1 MALNPTLAGPV
12 AAPRW
17 AEARRLL
24 AVRLDNMGDVLM
36 TAPALAAAKRHAS
49 DTQLTLLT
57 SPQGA
62 EVARHIRAVDQCL
75 VYRSPWTRQPEDE
88 PGSPTRDL
96 ELIERLRAHRF
107 DAAIVF
113 TVCTQSALPAALL
126 CRLAGI
132 PLRLAHSRENP
143 YELLTDWV
151 LETDVCADGMRHEVQ
166 RQLDLVRS
174 VGYASEND
182 RLRFELQPADRL
194 AMQAALSAAGGHPE
208 RPWIVVH
215 PGASAPSR
223 RYPAQRFGQA
233 ADALARITGCQIVFT
248 GTADEHPL
256 VNDAA
261 STMRAPFINLAGRLG
276 LGPLAALIGAARAL
290 LCNNSGPA
298 HLAAALGTP
307 VVVLYALTNPQ
318 HTPWRAN
325 ARVLSH
331 DVPCRHCLKSV
342 CPEGHHHCLRRIEVQ
357 QVVDAVCELLDRP
370 DGGPFAARPPFPIQ
384 PLQEAR
390 A

>member
-1 MALNPTLAGPV
+1 MALSPTPGGPP

-17 AEARRLL
+17 AEARRIL

-36 TAPALAAAKRHAS
+36 TAPALAAVKRRA
-49 DTQLTLLT
+49 DGTRLTLLA
-57 SPQGA
+57 SPPGA
-62 EVARHIRAVDQCL
+62 EVARHIEAVDECL

-96 ELIERLRAHRF
+96 ELIERLRAQRF

-174 VGYASEND
+174 VGYASENEG
-182 RLRFELQPADRL
+182 LRFELTPDDRQ
-194 AMQAALSAAGGHPE
+194 AMRTALGAAGGQPE

-223 RYPAQRFGQA
+223 RYPARRFGQA
-233 ADALARITGCQIVFT
+233 ADALARATGCQIVFT
-248 GTADEHPL
+248 GTADEQPL
-256 VNDAA
+256 VTEAA
-261 STMRAPFINLAGRLG
+261 SAMRGPFVNLAGQLG
-276 LGPLAALIGAARAL
+276 LGPLAALIGGARVL

-342 CPEGHHHCLRRIEVQ
+342 CPEGHHHCLRRIEVH
-357 QVVDAVCELLDRP
+357 QVVDAVRELLDRP
-370 DGGPFAARPPFPIQ
+370 DGEPVAPRPAFPIP